1 MISGRQKL
9 ALRFGIGFMVAVTML
24 AGCRSGN
31 KVRFEETNLSAIS
44 YSTQMERPIE
54 YPDVRRTIHSAE
66 YALPPLT
73 SADELPPKLNVTV
86 DEVIQLALNNTKI
99 LRSLNAQILS
109 NPRGAAGVF
118 DPAINATDPIFG
130 IEAALSAFDA
140 NLSASLNHANNDNVF
155 NNSILGGGATEVVQ
169 DLTTANLLLQKTG
182 ATGTQYSLQSNLI
195 YDSNDN
201 IASTFPS
208 SYSGFWEAQV
218 RHPLLQG
225 NGVDFNRIAG
235 PNATP
240 GFRNTSGV
248 LISRINNDISI
259 AQFEQNLREFVN
271 EVITSYWNLQ
281 IAYREFDASKGAR
294 DASLETWNTVKARFD
309 NDLPGGE
316 ADKEAQARE
325 QYYSFEQQLI
335 TALNGEARNGRTG
348 ILQAEANLRR
358 LIGLPQNDG
367 RLLRPTDEPAATETI
382 YDWGS
387 LVNTALDRRVEV
399 RQQLWQVKRRELE
412 LLASRN
418 FLLPRLDA
426 VATYRNNGFG
436 DDLIGG
442 GGRFS
447 SALSDLASGDH
458 NEWELGVQLNVPV
471 GYRQA
476 STGVRNAQLQLF
488 RENAI
493 LDEQEKQ
500 IIHELG
506 TAVRQSRQFE
516 AAIDFA
522 YNRVAAARDTVDSRQ
537 AAFEADTVPLDL
549 LLESQSRLAQAETSY
564 YQTQV
569 NQQLAFESV
578 LRESGQMLIGHG
590 ITLNQEPSSNSAGV
604 DVNARRSRLANT
616 IPPLDYRTR

>member
-1 MISGRQKL
+1 M
-9 ALRFGIGFMVAVTML
+9 
-24 AGCRSGN
+24 
-31 KVRFEETNLSAIS
+31 
-44 YSTQMERPIE
+44 
-54 YPDVRRTIHSAE
+54 
-66 YALPPLT
+66 
-73 SADELPPKLNVTV
+73 
-86 DEVIQLALNNTKI
+86 
-99 LRSLNAQILS
+99 
-109 NPRGAAGVF
+109 
-118 DPAINATDPIFG
+118 
-130 IEAALSAFDA
+130 
-140 NLSASLNHANNDNVF
+140 
-155 NNSILGGGATEVVQ
+155 
-169 DLTTANLLLQKTG
+169 
-182 ATGTQYSLQSNLI
+182 
-195 YDSNDN
+195 
-201 IASTFPS
+201 
-208 SYSGFWEAQV
+208 
-218 RHPLLQG
+218 
-225 NGVDFNRIAG
+225 
-235 PNATP
+235 
-240 GFRNTSGV
+240 
-248 LISRINNDISI
+248 
-259 AQFEQNLREFVN
+259 
-271 EVITSYWNLQ
+271 
-281 IAYREFDASKGAR
+281 
-294 DASLETWNTVKARFD
+294 
-309 NDLPGGE
+309 
-316 ADKEAQARE
+316 
-325 QYYSFEQQLI
+325 
-335 TALNGEARNGRTG
+335 
-348 ILQAEANLRR
+348 
-358 LIGLPQNDG
+358 
-367 RLLRPTDEPAATETI
+367 
-382 YDWGS
+382 
-387 LVNTALDRRVEV
+387 VNTALDRRVEV